1 MIAPNNTKLVR
12 ICASEIG
19 DSIASNV
26 FSVSK
31 DFQIVVDIEAGS
43 TIFGGGAQY
52 VTGVVLKDLFDNTLI
67 FKGNIPTFATGYMGD
82 TYWPKPKHSMRYTVP
97 AIALTGRDDHFC
109 RIYAFLRV
117 RVTDQDVSFG
127 TSDLLFLN
135 K

>member
-43 TIFGGGAQY
+43 TIFGGG
-52 VTGVVLKDLFDNTLI
+52 GSI
-67 FKGNIPTFATGYMGD
+67 
-82 TYWPKPKHSMRYTVP
+82 
-97 AIALTGRDDHFC
+97 RDRRC
-109 RIYAFLRV
+109 V
-117 RVTDQDVSFG
+117 EGSV
-127 TSDLLFLN
+127 
-135 K
+135 